1 MMNRESLIFCGA
13 SLVLTLVVSAVGFH
27 FAALP
32 GETVAA
38 MKQPAPAETLP
49 DVDIG
54 GGFGKVSVIELVGF
68 YMENPPAPKGG
79 GGDAA
84 PAVKRFGG
92 C

>member
-13 SLVLTLVVSAVGFH
+13 SLVLTLAVSAVGFH

-32 GETVAA
+32 DETVAA

-54 GGFGKVSVIELVGF
+54 GGFGKVPVTELVGY
-68 YMENPPAPKGG
+68 YMENPPAPKGS
-79 GGDAA
+79 GGDAP
-84 PAVKRFGG
+84 PAVQRFGG

>member
-1 MMNRESLIFCGA
+1 MMNRESLIFCGV
-13 SLVLTLVVSAVGFH
+13 SLLLTLVVSAVGFH

-32 GETVAA
+32 PETVAVA
-38 MKQPAPAETLP
+38 KQPAPPETLP

-79 GGDAA
+79 SGDAS

>member
-1 MMNRESLIFCGA
+1 MMNRESLIFCGV
-13 SLVLTLVVSAVGFH
+13 SVLLTLVVSAVGFH

-32 GETVAA
+32 PETVAVA
-38 MKQPAPAETLP
+38 KQPAPPKTLP
-49 DVDIG
+49 DLDIG
-54 GGFGKVSVIELVGF
+54 GGFGKVFVIELVGY

-79 GGDAA
+79 GGDAS